1 MSTTSACKD
10 DDPMLKRLQKR
21 ARDVPGPSENAI
33 DWVRIESGVFA
44 ALDRP
49 SARPRQASFPGP
61 VIRAIVDWRPTP
73 AIAWGFAALVV
84 CALAGSWFTFQNSG
98 ASARI
103 LRVSGDVQCRT
114 LGTSAAAIPGR
125 MLSRGM
131 SFSTAGRSLLV
142 AQTDPGSYIA
152 LSPASEMTITALSRH
167 VEEVALSRG
176 MVSAQLR
183 KVADRSFAVLTANAV
198 CTALGTVF
206 QVHAGV
212 AENGG
217 ARTDLFVVRGAV
229 RIRGRGRASVYR
241 VVNAGQAVAMVGD
254 SLGQPVF
261 QPREIPADTSIDSL
275 ALRGMGLGAAENVPG
290 LISITSDPP
299 GARVRV
305 NGENAGATPL
315 NLQRTAGAYA
325 IAVTMDGYRVWSKS
339 FTLNWRE
346 TQFVHALLEPV
357 GPGFAGR
364 LAPSM
369 TDTNAAAPKAGDSV
383 AVVSP
388 PVAKPADSAVRD
400 SAIRRMP
407 SRPLGW
413 DAWVVN
419 GNGRRT
425 KGRVDL
431 SVLELPCQP
440 QDNPWRSDELRKIE
454 EFISAT
460 TDLKASHQRPIISC
474 AGICRDFDTWVKQA
488 NKRGYAPARPLA
500 GPELESNA
508 LDLLA
513 DAAACLVDKKEGD
526 YLARIKQTC
535 ADYLRLKFGLPGMP
549 RDTAWSLAVSR
560 RFETAPWQK
569 QYLDEAE
576 SSFKTAAGAA
586 RPSAKDLRGIWRCL
600 RGMQIM
606 ERPILLC
613 EAGGLPLEIADDN
626 MRMLR
631 TYVNNGGFI
640 YFTNATEYGVC
651 QGVRDVIT
659 TIIQERLDDSAGTRL
674 YNRLSRNDRRV
685 SGFVFDKPQPVIF
698 HPWTFFPMVLPQPAD
713 VEITILNR
721 GGAVVFTDTLR
732 RLPDGAYLQRRNGY
746 RWNAVDNFN
755 NEAPSGY
762 YIYRAEAGLCRTTW
776 PLRVSLLRYLKPGR
790 HPIFSAAFPLSDI
803 PSMHQSQPDDLPY
816 MQRGVFGA
824 SINGRLSICYAEGY
838 GELMILRDQRV
849 KDLRHDAILR
859 WMANVV
865 VTALGKGSLVR
876 GAEEPGV
883 MPPK

>member
-1 MSTTSACKD
+1 MRMAPACKD
-10 DDPMLKRLQKR
+10 DGPTLKRMQER
-21 ARDVPGPSENAI
+21 ARNLPGPADDDV
-33 DWVRIESGVFA
+33 DWGRIEHGVFA
-44 ALDRP
+44 ALDRS
-49 SARPRQASFPGP
+49 SARSWQASFPGS
-61 VIRAIVDWRPTP
+61 VIQAIVDWRPTP

-84 CALAGSWFTFQNSG
+84 CALAGTWFSLQRSG
-98 ASARI
+98 GARL
-103 LRVSGDVQCRT
+103 LRITGNVQCRMPKAI
-114 LGTSAAAIPGR
+114 AAAPG
-125 MLSRGM
+125 LALKRGM
-131 SFSTAGRSLLV
+131 TFSTGERSLLV
-142 AQTDPGSYIA
+142 AQTGPGSYVA
-152 LSPASEMTITALSRH
+152 LSPASEMTITALSRR
-167 VEEVALSRG
+167 VQAVALSRG
-176 MVSAQLR
+176 MFSAQLR
-183 KVADRSFAVLTANAV
+183 KVADRSFAVVTANAV

-217 ARTDLFVVRGAV
+217 ARTDLFVMRGAV
-229 RIRGRGRASVYR
+229 RIQGRHRTPAYR
-241 VVNAGQAVAMVGD
+241 VVNAGQAIAMVGD

-261 QPREIPADTSIDSL
+261 QPREMPADTSIDSL

-290 LISITSDPP
+290 LISITSEPP

-305 NGENAGATPL
+305 NGENAGAVVK
-315 NLQRTAGAYA
+315 A
-325 IAVTMDGYRVWSKS
+325 
-339 FTLNWRE
+339 
-346 TQFVHALLEPV
+346 
-357 GPGFAGR
+357 
-364 LAPSM
+364 
-369 TDTNAAAPKAGDSV
+369 AGDS
-383 AVVSP
+383 AAAASP
-388 PVAKPADSAVRD
+388 PVAAHADSAMRD
-400 SAIRRMP
+400 SARTRLP
-407 SRPLGW
+407 ARSLGW
-413 DAWVVN
+413 DAWLVC

-440 QDNPWRSDELRKIE
+440 QDNPWHSDELRKIE

-474 AGICRDFDTWVKQA
+474 AGICRDFDTWIRQA

-500 GPELESNA
+500 GPELECNA

-526 YLARIKQTC
+526 YLERVKQIC
-535 ADYLRLKFGLPGMP
+535 ADYLRLKFGVPAIP
-549 RDTAWSLAVSR
+549 RDTAWSLAVAR
-560 RFETAPWQK
+560 RFETPLWEK
-569 QYLDEAE
+569 QYLDDAE

-586 RPSAKDLRGIWRCL
+586 RPSAIDLRGIWRCL

-606 ERPILLC
+606 ERPLLLC
-613 EAGGLPLEIADDN
+613 EASGLPLEIGDDN

-640 YFTNATEYGVC
+640 YFANAADYGIS
-651 QGVRDVIT
+651 QGVRNVIA

-674 YNRLSRNDRRV
+674 YNRLSREDRRV
-685 SGFVFDKPQPVIF
+685 SGFVFDKPQPTIF

-721 GGAVVFTDTLR
+721 GGAVVFADTLR
-732 RLPDGAYLQRRNGY
+732 HLPDGAYVQRRNGY

-755 NEAPSGY
+755 NDVPSGY

-776 PLRVSLLRYLKPGR
+776 PIRVSLLRYLKPGR

-824 SINGRLSICYAEGY
+824 FINGRLSICYTEGY
-838 GELMILRDQRV
+838 GELLILRDQQV

-859 WMANVV
+859 WMANIV
-865 VTALGKGSLVR
+865 VTALDKGSLAR
-876 GAEEPGV
+876 GVVEPAV